1 MKTFYWYPKCST
13 CQRAHKELDMLGVSK
28 SVIPTVYGHL
38 DNQ

>member
-28 SVIPTVYGHL
+28 SVIPTV
-38 DNQ
+38 